1 LEYLYAVFLITR
13 DINEIINEIKENGEF
28 NNYLPRI
35 DEESDASIEDYMKA
49 FHANVEKATLNSL
62 EEIRE
67 KIIVL
72 QTAISKIIKLWKDYH

>member
-1 LEYLYAVFLITR
+1 MEYLYAVFLITR